1 MAKRFHEMTMDAIM
15 REWPASIRVIV
26 DHGLLCV
33 GCPVASFHTLSEAA
47 HEHSVDEG
55 PLFRDIQIAAGAIKP
70 GGG

>member
-1 MAKRFHEMTMDAIM
+1 MAARFHDMTMDAIM
-15 REWPASIRVIV
+15 REWPATIRVIL

-47 HEHSVDEG
+47 REHSVDESS
-55 PLFRDIQIAAGAIKP
+55 LVRDIQIAAGAIEP